1 MGLLRQQGDQ
11 RELGHNWVARFIQ
24 RRSYLKPKMGRRQ
37 EASRF
42 DSFIPKTVHWYFDI
56 REGQYGWIKPENTVH
71 VDEGGIM
78 SGFGLD
84 SLVIGSADPKRKA
97 LLKGPQTRN

>member
-24 RRSYLKPKMGRRQ
+24 RRSYLKPKMVRRQ

-42 DSFIPKTVHWYFDI
+42 DSFIPKAVHWYFDI

-78 SGFGLD
+78 TGFGK
-84 SLVIGSADPKRKA
+84 PPF
-97 LLKGPQTRN
+97 LLYPYYSNLAH